1 MKNLIKTSLVMLG
14 LSVLLSTSS
23 FSLPGLINYQ
33 GRLTDSVGNPI
44 TNTVEVT
51 FTLWSAESGGSQ
63 LGGAFSDADMV
74 TPDADGIYSTLI
86 GDEAGDQVSASVF
99 ENDGVWLNV
108 NVAGE
113 DLTPR
118 TRITSVGA
126 SLYAETAG
134 TVDGLEGADLEES
147 RRDRC

>member
-1 MKNLIKTSLVMLG
+1 
-14 LSVLLSTSS
+14 
-23 FSLPGLINYQ
+23 
-33 GRLTDSVGNPI
+33 
-44 TNTVEVT
+44 
-51 FTLWSAESGGSQ
+51 
-63 LGGAFSDADMV
+63 MV

-86 GDEAGDQVSASVF
+86 GDESGDQVSASVF
-99 ENDGVWLNV
+99 ENDAVWLNV

-134 TVDGLEGADLEES
+134 TVGGLEGADLEES
-147 RRDRC
+147 VEKSMLI

>member
-1 MKNLIKTSLVMLG
+1 MLG

-23 FSLPGLINYQ
+23 FSIPGLINYQ

-44 TNTVEVT
+44 TSTVEVT

-86 GDEAGDQVSASVF
+86 GDESGIRF
-99 ENDGVWLNV
+99 LPECL
-108 NVAGE
+108 
-113 DLTPR
+113 
-118 TRITSVGA
+118 
-126 SLYAETAG
+126 G
-134 TVDGLEGADLEES
+134 TMQYG
-147 RRDRC
+147 